1 MSNPALTTLTG
12 GGFTDAASN
21 VLANGYLLFYL
32 SHDEQET
39 QGPSQVVAGLPV
51 QINLDNNGNVVVGSQ
66 IYANDQMSPS
76 GSYYTVFAYTNDG
89 RKAWAYPQYITVTS
103 SSPPFNLSG
112 IFPTNPPGSGGSGSS
127 GPLFETNGTS
137 NANQAFLNL
146 ESGTGI
152 TVTNTSSGNV
162 LISGGGYP
170 AGANILTMGPYG
182 NTASAGLNGYTI
194 VMRIPAAFLVATGTA
209 GVQVGIVTNS
219 VTGLVVNTASI
230 GATVAGPIIGELPA
244 TWSTSPVPLTWPA
257 GAFAS
262 AYTTYFSNTCAITV
276 DTAHDYYITVY
287 FDSTSP
293 SGSAYV
299 DNNGSLGWPTALV
312 DCGCVGYISGNHAA
326 DANPTALQSSLTV
339 GAAPYCFSQVVLA

>member
-162 LISGGGYP
+162 QISSASSGTNV
-170 AGANILTMGPYG
+170 AQFTPYT
-182 NTASAGLNGYTI
+182 TATAGLNGYT
-194 VMRIPAAFLVATGTA
+194 VVLRIPSGLIMATGPS
-209 GVQVGIVTNS
+209 VSVGIWTNS
-219 VTGLVVNTASI
+219 ITGLVVNTASI
-230 GATVAGPIIGELPA
+230 GTTVAGGITTNLPT
-244 TWSTSPVPLTWPA
+244 TWSTAPVTMTWPA
-257 GAFAS
+257 GSFAS
-262 AYTTYFSNTCAITV
+262 AYTLYYSNPVAITI
-276 DTAHDYYITVY
+276 DTNHDYYIAVY
-287 FDSTSP
+287 FDSSSP

-299 DNNGSLGWPTALV
+299 DTPLTGCPFATNGLG
-312 DCGCVGYISGNHAA
+312 GYLSGNHAA
-326 DANPTALQSSLTV
+326 DANPTALQSLSGVATYS
-339 GAAPYCFSQVVLA
+339 PYCIGQVVIG